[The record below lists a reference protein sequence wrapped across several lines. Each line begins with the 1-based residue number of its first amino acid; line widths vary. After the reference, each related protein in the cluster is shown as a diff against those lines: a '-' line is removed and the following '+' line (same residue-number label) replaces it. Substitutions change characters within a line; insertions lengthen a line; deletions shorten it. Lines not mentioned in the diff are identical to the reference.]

1 MSRAP
6 YTINTLKPHNGLEGP
21 MFIGSLAI
29 VMSLLG
35 MIGVFA
41 LLALDDKRRA
51 QSEVSGTPTE
61 AQESV
66 NPLE

>member
-1 MSRAP
+1 
-6 YTINTLKPHNGLEGP
+6 